1 MVILH
6 DEVFGEFDDVVLL
19 VVDEVVVEV
28 AIKLSTGNK
37 EWWVL
42 ETVEGRWEAGGG
54 ETSLDVEEE
63 LSAGGTATLMC
74 LKTFC
79 HMVA

>member
-1 MVILH
+1 MILP

-19 VVDEVVVEV
+19 DEAVVV
-28 AIKLSTGNK
+28 AIKLSTGK
-37 EWWVL
+37 EWW
-42 ETVEGRWEAGGG
+42 ETEGRVGGGG

-63 LSAGGTATLMC
+63 LSAGGGTATLMC

>member
-1 MVILH
+1 VIQH

-37 EWWVL
+37 E
-42 ETVEGRWEAGGG
+42 
-54 ETSLDVEEE
+54 
-63 LSAGGTATLMC
+63 
-74 LKTFC
+74 
-79 HMVA
+79 

>member
-1 MVILH
+1 MFWHQKAGLLISSPNDTQNHFDITPSVVVILH

-37 EWWVL
+37 E
-42 ETVEGRWEAGGG
+42 
-54 ETSLDVEEE
+54 
-63 LSAGGTATLMC
+63 
-74 LKTFC
+74 
-79 HMVA
+79 

>member
-1 MVILH
+1 VILH

-37 EWWVL
+37 E
-42 ETVEGRWEAGGG
+42 
-54 ETSLDVEEE
+54 
-63 LSAGGTATLMC
+63 
-74 LKTFC
+74 
-79 HMVA
+79 